1 MIHIRNK
8 SWTKGLRFGIGFLLI
23 LVALAGYYYYLQGPV
38 RVETVDFNSSLMGK
52 RVPYNVVLPPGYSR
66 ITNRK
71 IRYPVLYLLH
81 GWNAHYDSWL
91 KETAL
96 ATYASEHKLII
107 ITPEGDN
114 GWYTDSAAVPSDQ
127 NETYITRE
135 LIPDVDKR
143 FRTVTDRSGR
153 AVAGYSMG
161 GYGALKLGL
170 KHPEMF
176 SFVASM
182 SGALDVTERT
192 DNTSIMQ
199 TFGELNSPTRQAND
213 VQRLA
218 RDFPSDRQ
226 NVLPYFYLDC
236 GTEDTWLEVNN
247 QFASTLSARKI
258 AHNYSQ
264 PQGGHYWSY
273 WDTQVRQVLREAET
287 RMSHPQ

>member
-1 MIHIRNK
+1 MIDIRNK
-8 SWTKGLRFGIGFLLI
+8 SWFKALGFGIALVLLL
-23 LVALAGYYYYLQGPV
+23 LVLAGYYYYLQGSV
-38 RVETVDFNSSLMGK
+38 RVETVDLNSSLMGK

-66 ITNRK
+66 VTNRK

-96 ATYASEHKLII
+96 ATYASEHRLII

-143 FRTVTDRSGR
+143 FRTVADRSGR
-153 AVAGYSMG
+153 GVAGISMG

-176 SFVASM
+176 SFAASM
-182 SGALDVTERT
+182 SGALDVTART
-192 DNTSIMQ
+192 DDTSIMK
-199 TFGELNSPTRQAND
+199 TFGEPNNPIRQAND
-213 VQRLA
+213 LQRLA
-218 RDFPSDRQ
+218 RDFPTERQ
-226 NVLPYFYLDC
+226 TFLPYFYVDC
-236 GTEDTWLEVNN
+236 GTEDPWLEVNRE
-247 QFASTLSARKI
+247 FARILSQRKI
-258 AHNYSQ
+258 AHEYRE

-273 WDTQVRQVLREAET
+273 WDSQIRQVLRVAET
-287 RMSHPQ
+287 KMTTPH